1 MQAAPNNWDSLW
13 SAPHKFE
20 WQFIIDGVTY
30 SSESIQGTPIINR
43 PMMESPSVG
52 QCCTGDLSV
61 TIRKKA
67 DHAIP
72 KAASVVAQ
80 FRLVSRS
87 DSSVK
92 SDWATAGHY
101 WIANRSG
108 SGNLLSLVC
117 RDALIFAGRTYLDRT
132 QYTEWPIAMKDAAEE
147 IVSLMGI
154 EMDSRT
160 VIKTGPGYFVSY
172 PNEDG
177 LMSDVL
183 SGIAAA
189 NGGNF
194 IVTPENKLRLV
205 PFPENGTPVQELGG
219 AFSSYTPLSVGER
232 EVSRV
237 TLNDDADNQ
246 FTVGSD
252 GGIEITAVCNYA
264 TNTSV
269 KAFSDWLIGRKFFP
283 YVMSGARINP
293 LMELGDTFT
302 ATYKGESL
310 TLIANTILLS
320 CSAHPSAEVS
330 NYADEDDEEEIPYI
344 PQSER
349 KASRYVVVNGGYFG
363 NRINRKEGFVS
374 EHIDADGAP
383 DARAILNSGMLAL
396 QQKGANGDWI
406 NCIYYDT
413 VEKCYKISGTVEVTA
428 QESDASRVWI
438 QDTEP
443 EVGRSKDLW
452 IDTTDGANTPKQWD
466 GEKWV
471 SVSDSLATEAK
482 KIADDAKG
490 IAETANGTASG
501 LLTRVS
507 DVESKITATAI
518 VNAVRS
524 TLTYTYDSAYGR
536 NYALKTAEG
545 IKFVDRIL
553 DGTES
558 TKSKFYS
565 LSPNLYNLA
574 SASSATL
581 RGSFQIKRTNVASSG
596 VYLGVWVYYSV
607 EGSTSTYATG
617 YRLRISDTSASG
629 IIPFASTDDDWVTC
643 KFNLNM
649 FQYNPSGFVSIVFSE
664 IDAAS
669 DTTGTIQIR
678 NVKVELGNSFTDWCP
693 APEDTAD
700 MANGIDALN
709 TSYTALAERV
719 RKAELKITDD
729 AIVGTV
735 SSSETYKTLVTN
747 VGNAQTAANN
757 AATAASNAQSTASSA
772 ATAAANAQSAAN
784 SAASAVSTLE
794 TRVSEAELKIKPD
807 AIVSTVTQS
816 TTYQTLVTN
825 VGNAQTAANNAATA
839 ASNAQSTASS
849 AQSSVQ
855 QLAGEISSKVSAGDI
870 ASTINQTAQSV
881 KISANKISL
890 EGIITANG
898 NVKIDASGNITCN
911 SGTFTN
917 GTFTGTLTAGSWVF
931 DSSGSKYSSGGV
943 SVQMTVLSGGS
954 GMVGGG
960 SNMRAFYAS
969 SNCDVQYGSDYN
981 YNALIR
987 AKNVKIISQ
996 VGSVSDYR
1004 SAEFKKIDGAN
1015 DMTFVCGEAGSIGS
1029 SSGNIGCSDQ
1039 VWDTVYC
1046 RKVWRN
1052 AEGSLSSREIK
1063 KDIVDMPDMGNIID
1077 MFSPVLF
1084 RYNWE
1089 DESHPIHHGLI
1100 YEDVKEFYPEICI
1113 EPDASRGESGAMYT
1127 GIDYSELITVLLKET
1142 QNLRKRVATLEAKG
1156 A

>member
-1 MQAAPNNWDSLW
+1 M
-13 SAPHKFE
+13 
-20 WQFIIDGVTY
+20 
-30 SSESIQGTPIINR
+30 
-43 PMMESPSVG
+43 
-52 QCCTGDLSV
+52 
-61 TIRKKA
+61 
-67 DHAIP
+67 
-72 KAASVVAQ
+72 
-80 FRLVSRS
+80 
-87 DSSVK
+87 
-92 SDWATAGHY
+92 
-101 WIANRSG
+101 
-108 SGNLLSLVC
+108 
-117 RDALIFAGRTYLDRT
+117 
-132 QYTEWPIAMKDAAEE
+132 
-147 IVSLMGI
+147 
-154 EMDSRT
+154 
-160 VIKTGPGYFVSY
+160 
-172 PNEDG
+172 
-177 LMSDVL
+177 
-183 SGIAAA
+183 
-189 NGGNF
+189 
-194 IVTPENKLRLV
+194 
-205 PFPENGTPVQELGG
+205 
-219 AFSSYTPLSVGER
+219 
-232 EVSRV
+232 
-237 TLNDDADNQ
+237 
-246 FTVGSD
+246 
-252 GGIEITAVCNYA
+252 
-264 TNTSV
+264 
-269 KAFSDWLIGRKFFP
+269 
-283 YVMSGARINP
+283 
-293 LMELGDTFT
+293 
-302 ATYKGESL
+302 
-310 TLIANTILLS
+310 
-320 CSAHPSAEVS
+320 
-330 NYADEDDEEEIPYI
+330 
-344 PQSER
+344 
-349 KASRYVVVNGGYFG
+349 
-363 NRINRKEGFVS
+363 
-374 EHIDADGAP
+374 
-383 DARAILNSGMLAL
+383 
-396 QQKGANGDWI
+396 
-406 NCIYYDT
+406 
-413 VEKCYKISGTVEVTA
+413 
-428 QESDASRVWI
+428 
-438 QDTEP
+438 
-443 EVGRSKDLW
+443 
-452 IDTTDGANTPKQWD
+452 
-466 GEKWV
+466 
-471 SVSDSLATEAK
+471 
-482 KIADDAKG
+482 
-490 IAETANGTASG
+490 
-501 LLTRVS
+501 
-507 DVESKITATAI
+507 
-518 VNAVRS
+518 
-524 TLTYTYDSAYGR
+524 
-536 NYALKTAEG
+536 
-545 IKFVDRIL
+545 
-553 DGTES
+553 
-558 TKSKFYS
+558 
-565 LSPNLYNLA
+565 
-574 SASSATL
+574 
-581 RGSFQIKRTNVASSG
+581 
-596 VYLGVWVYYSV
+596 
-607 EGSTSTYATG
+607 
-617 YRLRISDTSASG
+617 
-629 IIPFASTDDDWVTC
+629 
-643 KFNLNM
+643 
-649 FQYNPSGFVSIVFSE
+649 
-664 IDAAS
+664 
-669 DTTGTIQIR
+669 
-678 NVKVELGNSFTDWCP
+678 
-693 APEDTAD
+693 
-700 MANGIDALN
+700 
-709 TSYTALAERV
+709 

-881 KISANKISL
+881 KISASKISL

-898 NVKIDASGNITCN
+898 NVKIDKAGNITCKN
-911 SGTFTN
+911 GTFTD

-1004 SAEFKKIDGAN
+1004 SADFKKIDGAN

-1142 QNLRKRVATLEAKG
+1142 QNLRKRVATLETKG